1 MSGFNSKQGHVWCL
15 IAPPTIQ
22 GLLLPGS
29 DCFSTLQGFD
39 DNNNTLLCRRN
50 LCLDFLSNLSFG
62 VLPPA
67 QLAISLIAHQMAS
80 VCLLVVSGIPGWEK
94 SVILQTGPLQ
104 TPLQMGTLGSAL
116 QRAHGAGGWVE
127 QRQSPE
133 GILVPDWRW
142 AEAAQDPRVQG
153 CRGTGARR
161 GEEPVSLEQLIHVA
175 THFGEKTVK
184 IDTCLA
190 W

>member
-62 VLPPA
+62 VPPPA
-67 QLAISLIAHQMAS
+67 QLAISLIAHQMACPS
-80 VCLLVVSGIPGWEK
+80 PRG
-94 SVILQTGPLQ
+94 
-104 TPLQMGTLGSAL
+104 
-116 QRAHGAGGWVE
+116 QR
-127 QRQSPE
+127 
-133 GILVPDWRW
+133 
-142 AEAAQDPRVQG
+142 DPRVGKISDPPKGAPPKPPYRWARWAQLCREPVVLVDGLSRGSLQG
-153 CRGTGARR
+153 ASWYQTGDGQKHLRTPGSWGTGVQRNW
-161 GEEPVSLEQLIHVA
+161 GEEGGGTCVTGTAHTCCNSL
-175 THFGEKTVK
+175 
-184 IDTCLA
+184 
-190 W
+190 